1 MTQLKA
7 LSAKP
12 AFWLNYATFLMTSAA
27 QPDAARAR
35 LARAKQSLADD
46 AVALRLLTAKF
57 GTLEFQSPHG
67 DRERGRTVFEGLI
80 DLWPRRTELW
90 DAYVALERGPRG
102 SVENAR
108 RLFERMAGTKMGKKR
123 ARMVFKNWMEFEEA
137 GGRPEDVQR
146 VTKLAA
152 DYVKKLKDVGEGVE
166 E

>member
-27 QPDAARAR
+27 QPDAARAL

-46 AVALRLLTAKF
+46 ATALRALTAKF
-57 GTLEFQSPHG
+57 ATLEFQSPHG

-80 DLWPRRTELW
+80 DLWPKRTELW

-102 SVENAR
+102 SEENAR
-108 RLFERMAGTKMGKKR
+108 RLFGRMAGLKMGKRR
-123 ARMVFKNWMEFEEA
+123 ARFVFKKWVDFEEKA
-137 GGRPEDVQR
+137 GRPEDLEKVKR
-146 VTKLAA
+146 LAA
-152 DYVKKLKDVGEGVE
+152 EYVKKLKDSGEGTDE
-166 E
+166 